1 MRTSPCLITLGSALL
16 FGWGALVAAGA
27 AETLTRIADVRS
39 LTREEAARG
48 LPALVRGVVTWRGGP
63 DELTVQ
69 DASAGIWIN
78 LGEARKRRLWVGDEA
93 TLALVHEG
101 SEVEI
106 DGSSDAG
113 GYAPVIFPRTLRIV
127 GKKPL
132 PVTRPMDPVRFFG
145 GAEAGQRIEARGV
158 VQGVQP
164 MTRSWAL
171 QINAPPSSFMVEIS
185 RAALLD
191 PTVIVDAEVRV
202 RGVGASA
209 FNTRGELTNVR
220 ILVSLAD
227 DLVVEKPAA
236 TSPFDAPRVPLR
248 QLQPFRPEPA
258 TPHRV
263 LIDGTV
269 TYSLPGQFLYL
280 QDGASAVRVETQ
292 SALPLE
298 AGDRVEAV
306 GFIDMT
312 SRHVGMLRGAVL
324 RKVGVGRAPAPTL
337 LQPEK
342 IMALNTGAINT
353 GQAASPHDFDGHL
366 IRFSARLLAVQS
378 AAEAKSSWRRL
389 TLAHRNMILSA
400 ILYAGDSQP
409 LDALAPD
416 SELEVTGIVAL
427 EYAPKVSARQVFQP
441 VGLNVVLRSATDVI
455 VVRAPSWWTTQRL
468 LVVLA
473 IALLAF
479 GSAMVWA
486 WQLRAQVQRKSLQLA
501 AEMHARRDAA
511 IEFQAA
517 QRERNRLA
525 ANLHD
530 TLLQTMSGLNY
541 QLEACE
547 AESLPPDQ
555 RPANHLETARRM
567 VQRGQEDLRGTV
579 WALRVLPLTEHTFAD
594 ALRTLGKKLGE
605 GRPVTI
611 TVESEGTLPN
621 LTDFVAGNLLLVAQE
636 AMHNAL
642 KHASPS
648 HLDVRVVAAD
658 GGTSIDLTIRDD
670 GAGFNPVGQAGPN
683 SGHFGLEGMRERIEK
698 FGGTLQIESAPGHGT
713 RVHAIIPLKA
723 YDDELA

>member
-113 GYAPVIFPRTLRIV
+113 GYAPVIFPRTLRIL
-127 GKKPL
+127 GEKSL
-132 PVTRPMDPVRFFG
+132 PAARPMDPARFFG
-145 GAEAGQRIEARGV
+145 GAEAGQRIEAHGV
-158 VQGVQP
+158 VQGFQS
-164 MTRSWAL
+164 MMRGWAL
-171 QINAPPSSFMVEIS
+171 QVNAPPGFFMVEIS
-185 RAALLD
+185 RAALRD
-191 PTVIVDAEVRV
+191 PNVIVDAEVRV
-202 RGVGASA
+202 LGVGASA

-220 ILVSLAD
+220 ILISRAD
-227 DLVVEKPAA
+227 DLIVEKPAA

-248 QLQPFRPEPA
+248 QLLPFRSEPA
-258 TPHRV
+258 APHRV
-263 LIDGTV
+263 LIDGSV
-269 TYSLPGQFLYL
+269 TYAVAGQFFYL

-292 SALPLE
+292 STLPLA
-298 AGDRVEAV
+298 AGDRMEAV
-306 GFIDMT
+306 GFVDMT
-312 SRHVGMLRGAVL
+312 SRHIGMLRGAVV

-337 LQPEK
+337 IQPEE
-342 IMALNTGAINT
+342 IMALNTRAIST

-378 AAEAKSSWRRL
+378 AADGKLAWRRL
-389 TLAHRNMILSA
+389 TLAHRSMILSA
-400 ILYAGDSQP
+400 LLHAGDSRS
-409 LDALAPD
+409 LDTLAPGSD
-416 SELEVTGIVAL
+416 LEVTGIVAL
-427 EYAPKVSARQVFQP
+427 EYAPMVSARQVFQP
-441 VGLNVVLRSATDVI
+441 VGLDVVLRSAADV
-455 VVRAPSWWTTQRL
+455 VVLRAPSWWTAQRL
-468 LVVLA
+468 LVGMA
-473 IALLAF
+473 IVLLAF
-479 GSAMVWA
+479 GSALIWA
-486 WQLRAQVQRKSLQLA
+486 WQLRAQVQRKSHQLA

-511 IEFQAA
+511 IEFQAT

-579 WALRVLPLTEHTFAD
+579 WALRVLPLKEHSLAD
-594 ALRTLGKKLGE
+594 ALRTLGRKLGE
-605 GRPVTI
+605 GRPVAI
-611 TVESEGTLPN
+611 SVESEGALPK

-642 KHASPS
+642 KHATPS

-670 GAGFNPVGQAGPN
+670 GTGFTPVDDAGPS
-683 SGHFGLEGMRERIEK
+683 SGHFGLKGMRERVEQ
-698 FGGTLQIESAPGHGT
+698 FGGTLQVESAPGRGT
-713 RVHAIIPLKA
+713 RIHAVIPLKV